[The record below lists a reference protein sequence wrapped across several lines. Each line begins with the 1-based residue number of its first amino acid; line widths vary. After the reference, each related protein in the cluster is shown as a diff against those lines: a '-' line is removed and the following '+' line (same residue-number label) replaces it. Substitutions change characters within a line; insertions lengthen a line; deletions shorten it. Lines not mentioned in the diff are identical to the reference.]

1 MPDSAA
7 RAAFPKILKDYMGKN
22 NLNQVDIAN
31 HLHVSKQT
39 VSDWINGKKYPRV
52 DKMQQLADLFGV
64 YMSEMYSY
72 EKVKRI
78 EEHIDYSQ
86 EERELV
92 AAYRLAEPSA
102 QQYAFEILLNHP
114 AIKKEDSAV

>member
-1 MPDSAA
+1 MGYDVPRLSETGMKAGWKEFHSDAHY
-7 RAAFPKILKDYMGKN
+7 KD
-22 NLNQVDIAN
+22 
-31 HLHVSKQT
+31 
-39 VSDWINGKKYPRV
+39 
-52 DKMQQLADLFGV
+52 
-64 YMSEMYSY
+64 EY
-72 EKVKRI
+72 EKVKRL
-78 EEHIDYSQ
+78 EEKIDYSQ